1 MYKKQPGVKELQCLS
16 LSWRCK
22 WDFTEFLKLHSVF
35 CWSWTTSSTSM
46 DNFVQDDY
54 FIKLKKK
61 KTENVFTQLELKII
75 RQILISR
82 SPASVE
88 EMLKMRLC
96 GILTLSHI
104 KWNVSAVDLSMP
116 RQHQRENSK
125 CAQVW
130 PAKTLKKKKK
140 TLLHCV
146 TQWSAVEQEHRIEA
160 AVFKAVVPHLSPPIL
175 SRYLWIRATK
185 T

>member
-1 MYKKQPGVKELQCLS
+1 
-16 LSWRCK
+16 
-22 WDFTEFLKLHSVF
+22 
-35 CWSWTTSSTSM
+35 M

-104 KWNVSAVDLSMP
+104 K
-116 RQHQRENSK
+116 
-125 CAQVW
+125 
-130 PAKTLKKKKK
+130 
-140 TLLHCV
+140 
-146 TQWSAVEQEHRIEA
+146 
-160 AVFKAVVPHLSPPIL
+160 
-175 SRYLWIRATK
+175 
-185 T
+185 